1 MSLLAQ
7 PIFGVIARTQHGRN
21 QLTPEQLHPW
31 VRAWLTQPS
40 PEAWWINRENGVALF
55 QPDYCSATE
64 SGQGSCICIRGSLI
78 ADGIEELLHAN
89 PQSNGMAAIL
99 EAVMQYDTTII
110 RKMRGQ
116 FALVCWDGNKRSL
129 SLVRDHLGQ
138 RCLFVRT
145 EEHYLVF
152 CSELAPL
159 MHSPYLGNELNEEAA
174 FWYLAFGMPPPAQT
188 LVKNIQRLPAAHVFK
203 WELNA
208 PLMHQRYWTPLV
220 AGSPTEVTSDYIDKA
235 RHTLEVCTHRRLT
248 NLQKQGIFLSGGV
261 DSTFLAATAKMMG
274 VSLHAFTSEFEES
287 YGINETVY
295 AAEVARWLDIP
306 HHVVPV
312 SIDHAFEQ
320 MDATVL
326 SAAEPCAAWAT
337 LTHFQV
343 LATAQQ
349 LGIKTM
355 LSGLGADEVFG
366 GYDHFRGYYSRYLR
380 YKMNQR
386 LPKGMNAFEALLM
399 KESQVERRT
408 LYPGVAR
415 FFDDKALENGL
426 ESPYN
431 KWQYATHLR
440 EFYRECLRMKPEAG
454 EMELMVAH
462 ECQHRIPD
470 LLFTCFE
477 PLSRRMGVD
486 VRYPFLDPDMIELV
500 AGLSVTS
507 RYRTPSGK
515 FSLALKKLMPRY
527 KFAMMKIAEDRVPK
541 EICERPRKS
550 YTLPFGQWLFHPG
563 FGDYLLSRMHAS
575 KFWETGIVK
584 REYLEHIIKKIVP
597 APSPHV
603 FQLWALFTLM
613 EWYDRFIYKAS
624 AGAQVQPTHAWGATP
639 ALSGNR

>member
-7 PIFGVIARTQHGRN
+7 PIFGVIARTQYGRN

-31 VRAWLTQPS
+31 VISWLAQPS
-40 PEAWWINRENGVALF
+40 PNAWWINRENGVALF
-55 QPDYCSATE
+55 QPDYRTAAE
-64 SGQGSCICIRGSLI
+64 SGEGSCLCIRGSVI
-78 ADGIEELLHAN
+78 ADGIDELISSDPQAN
-89 PQSNGMAAIL
+89 SMAVIL
-99 EAVMQYDTTII
+99 EALQKYDTALI

-116 FALVCWDGNKRSL
+116 FALAYWDADRRSL

-138 RCLFVRT
+138 RTLFTRT
-145 EEHYLVF
+145 EEHYIVF
-152 CSELAPL
+152 CSELSPL
-159 MHSPYLGNELNEEAA
+159 MHSPSGQNALNEEAV
-174 FWYLAFGMPPPAQT
+174 FWYLAFGMPPPGQT
-188 LVKNIQRLPAAHVFK
+188 LIKNIHRIPAAHLWK
-203 WELNA
+203 WELNS
-208 PLMHQRYWTPLV
+208 PIMQQRYWTPLV
-220 AGSPTEVTSDYIDKA
+220 AGSPTEATEEFIDKA
-235 RHTLEVCTHRRLT
+235 RNTLELCTHRRLT
-248 NLQKQGIFLSGGV
+248 AAQKQGIFLSGGV
-261 DSTFLAATAKMMG
+261 DSTFLAVTAKMMG
-274 VSLHAFTSEFEES
+274 VSLHSFTSEFEES
-287 YGINETVY
+287 YGLNETVY
-295 AAEVARWLDIP
+295 AAEVAKWLEIP

-312 SIDHAFEQ
+312 SIDHSIEQ
-320 MDATVL
+320 LDAAVL
-326 SAAEPCAAWAT
+326 SAAEPCPAWAT

-343 LATAQQ
+343 LAAAQQ

-355 LSGLGADEVFG
+355 LSGLGADEIFG
-366 GYDHFRGYYSRYLR
+366 GYDHFRGYYSRFLR
-380 YKMNQR
+380 YKMHHTQ
-386 LPKGMNAFEALLM
+386 PKGTHAFEALLM
-399 KESQVERRT
+399 KESQVERRV

-415 FFDDKALENGL
+415 FFDDKALEAGL

-431 KWQYATHLR
+431 KWQYAGHLR
-440 EFYRECLRMKPEAG
+440 QFYRECLRIKPEAG

-515 FSLALKKLMPRY
+515 FSLTLKKLMPRFKY
-527 KFAMMKIAEDRVPK
+527 AMMKMAEDRVPK

-563 FGDYLLSRMHAS
+563 FGDYVVSRMNNS

-584 REYLEHIIKKIVP
+584 KEYVDDILKKIVP
-597 APSPHV
+597 GPNPYV
-603 FQLWALFTLM
+603 FQVWALFTLT

-624 AGAQVQPTHAWGATP
+624 AGAQVQPTQAWGATP
-639 ALSGNR
+639 ALNGKR